1 MDKLSHLLKTD
12 IESLTRF
19 AIICVFTFL
28 STLVFRKFFNRFII
42 GATRN
47 LHNDPTRYKFVGHAI
62 VALIYTVG
70 LSTAISQVESL
81 RSLASSMMAGA
92 GILAVAIG
100 FASQNAL
107 SNIISGVFLVVFK
120 PFRIGDRLRV
130 QDKHYGEVEDITLR
144 HTVLRDPENRRI
156 VIPNSI
162 MNSEVIVNSNYNDNP
177 MRRFIEIG
185 ISYTADIDRVRVIM
199 QEESLKHP
207 NCLDRRTPEEI
218 EANINPIIVR
228 VSLLTDYAIV
238 MRAEVWTRDNSGAR
252 EMEYD
257 LLESIKKR
265 FDQEGI
271 EIPYPNMVIHQ
282 KKV

>member
-1 MDKLSHLLKTD
+1 MDKLTHLLKTD
-12 IESLTRF
+12 LESLTRF
-19 AIICVFTFL
+19 AVIFL
-28 STLVFRKFFNRFII
+28 CTILLTLVFRKLFNRFIVS
-42 GATRN
+42 ATRN
-47 LHNDPTRYKFVGHAI
+47 LHNDPTRYKFVGHAA

-107 SNIISGVFLVVFK
+107 SNIISGIFLVVFK

-156 VIPNSI
+156 VIPNSV

-177 MRRFIEIG
+177 MRRFVEM
-185 ISYTADIDRVRVIM
+185 SVAYDADLDKARAIM
-199 QEESLKHP
+199 QEEAVKHP
-207 NCLDRRTPEEI
+207 NYLDRRSPED
-218 EANINPIIVR
+218 AGDVNPIIVR
-228 VSLLTDYAIV
+228 VALLTDSAVIL
-238 MRAEVWTRDNSGAR
+238 RAEVWTRDNSGAR

-265 FDQEGI
+265 FDAEGI
-271 EIPYPNMVIHQ
+271 EIPHPHIVVIR
-282 KKV
+282 K